1 MLSVDLIQTRDIDQS
16 IGAPLGAIVE
26 MMSTAQWG
34 KNLKFKDLVLE
45 NL

>member
-1 MLSVDLIQTRDIDQS
+1 
-16 IGAPLGAIVE
+16 LGAIVE

-45 NL
+45 NLWFKISKTTALLFVK